1 MWSAGRCAPE
11 GSPAHARLMPVRVL
25 IVDDQVAFREA
36 ARATIEL
43 IDGFEVCAE
52 ADTGERAV
60 ELLPN
65 ARPDLVLM
73 DVHMPG
79 IDGFLATRR
88 IRELAGGDA
97 CPVIILLS
105 TYEATDYA
113 GLAMECG
120 AGAYVSKSELDAELL
135 LTIWLTGSRP

>member
-1 MWSAGRCAPE
+1 
-11 GSPAHARLMPVRVL
+11 MPVRVL

-52 ADTGERAV
+52 ADTGERAL

-65 ARPDLVLM
+65 ARPDLLLM

-79 IDGFLATRR
+79 LDGFLVTRR
-88 IRELAGGDA
+88 IREFAG
-97 CPVIILLS
+97 CEHRPVIVLLS

-113 GLAMECG
+113 RLATECG
-120 AGAYVSKSELDAELL
+120 ARAYVCKSELDAELL
-135 LTIWLTGSRP
+135 LSIWLAGSRP